1 MKPRRGNVNEGRQP
15 SGSSPDTAAQER
27 YMPRP
32 VWVNAML
39 AAAVS
44 LVANFSYFV
53 FMLLSSGQNSGRPMP
68 APPRNDAFAI
78 MEVVFCFMLTF
89 ILLSVFTMRQPGSR
103 TSSYLKRLAVCT
115 VIATAFYFIAPHFN
129 RFTGQIGITL
139 SAHRLFQPVLLLKC
153 SFCLVVAALYG
164 MIYRL
169 LYERQNIR
177 IENEKLRSETI
188 QSRYDM
194 LVGQINPHFFFNSLS
209 SLAMLVR
216 EGQREAALSYID
228 RLSDTFRY
236 ILRNGQS
243 GMTALGEELGFLD
256 AYRYLLEVRYGGKL
270 FFEVDVPNE
279 YRTWKLPA
287 LSLQPLLENA
297 VKHNAITRSNPLTVS
312 ITATDG
318 RLEISNAVCPR
329 INDEPSGTGIG
340 LRNLSSR
347 FVLLCGRDI
356 KVACDSRRFTVTLPL
371 SRPES

>member
-1 MKPRRGNVNEGRQP
+1 MKPRRRDGNEGRQLF
-15 SGSSPDTAAQER
+15 GSSPDTAVKDR
-27 YMPRP
+27 HMPRP

-68 APPRNDAFAI
+68 APPRNDTFAA
-78 MEVVFCFMLTF
+78 MEVVFCFVLTF
-89 ILLSVFTMRQPGSR
+89 VLLSVFTMRQPESR
-103 TSSYLKRLAVCT
+103 MRSYLRRLAACT
-115 VIATAFYFIAPHFN
+115 LIAGAFYFIAPHLN

-139 SAHRLFQPVLLLKC
+139 SAHRLFQPMLLLKC
-153 SFCLVVAALYG
+153 SFCLAVAALYG

-216 EGQREAALSYID
+216 EGRREAALSYID

-236 ILRNGQS
+236 ILRSGQS

-270 FFEVDVPNE
+270 FFEVNVPDE
-279 YRTWKLPA
+279 YRIRMLPA

-297 VKHNAITRSNPLTVS
+297 VKHNAITRNNPLTIR

-318 RLEISNAVCPR
+318 RLEISNSVCPR
-329 INDEPSGTGIG
+329 INEIPAGTGIG

-347 FVLLCGRDI
+347 FMLLCGKDI
-356 KVACDSRRFTVTLPL
+356 KIEDDGLNFTVTLPL
-371 SRPES
+371 STPET